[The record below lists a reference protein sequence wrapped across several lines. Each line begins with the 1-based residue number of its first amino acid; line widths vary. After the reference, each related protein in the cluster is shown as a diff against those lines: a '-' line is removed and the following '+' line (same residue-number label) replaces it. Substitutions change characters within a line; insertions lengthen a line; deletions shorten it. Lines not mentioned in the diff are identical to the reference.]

1 MKITLAAAKRGVWL
15 ALAAWLLS
23 SAFGAAQTNTASNA
37 LPSAGA
43 TTKAPDASP
52 AVDTAKP
59 AEAPKAAETNTPADT
74 GKPAN
79 NSPQFT
85 NRTPRYRIEAGDTF
99 DLTFDLSPEFNQTA
113 VAVQPDGF
121 VTLRGVGE
129 LKVAGM
135 TVPELTATLK
145 QAYGKFLNNPPISVV
160 LKEFEKP
167 YFIADGQVSKPGKY
181 EMHGNT
187 TVTQAIAIAGGFQ
200 SGAKH
205 SQVVLFR
212 RVDDQW
218 TEAKLINVKKMEKD
232 RDLREDPFLHPG
244 DMLWVPKNTL
254 SKIDRMIPNLSMGT
268 YLPLQIP

>member
-1 MKITLAAAKRGVWL
+1 MNVNSVGDSLVQR
-15 ALAAWLLS
+15 LLTVLMACLLGTVIS
-23 SAFGAAQTNTASNA
+23 AAQTTATDPSAATASNA
-37 LPSAGA
+37 ALSTSATVA
-43 TTKAPDASP
+43 DAAKTDASKPP
-52 AVDTAKP
+52 A
-59 AEAPKAAETNTPADT
+59 
-74 GKPAN
+74 GG
-79 NSPQFT
+79 PQFT
-85 NRTPRYRIEAGDTF
+85 SRTPRYRIEPGDTF

-135 TVPELTATLK
+135 TVPELTLYLK
-145 QAYGKFLNNPPISVV
+145 DAYGKILNNPLISVV

-167 YFIADGQVSKPGKY
+167 YFIADGQVAKPGKY
-181 EMHGNT
+181 EMHGNL

-200 SGAKH
+200 SSAKH

-212 RVDDQW
+212 RLDDQW

-232 RDLREDPFLHPG
+232 RNLKEDPFLHSG
-244 DMLWVPKNTL
+244 DMLFVPKNAL
-254 SKIDRMIPNLSMGT
+254 SKIDRVVPNLSMGT